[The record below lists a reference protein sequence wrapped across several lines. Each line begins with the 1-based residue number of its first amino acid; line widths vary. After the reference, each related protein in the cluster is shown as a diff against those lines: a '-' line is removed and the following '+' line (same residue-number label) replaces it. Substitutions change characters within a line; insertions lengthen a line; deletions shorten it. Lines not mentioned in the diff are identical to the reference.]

1 MHRQFLLFLHLAG
14 VIVWVGGMS
23 FAYFCLR
30 PAAARL
36 LQPPERLGLWAATF
50 ASFFRMVAVAVVV
63 ILASGFAMFAET
75 GFRLAPRGWYFMMA
89 FGLAMA
95 LVFAYVFGVLY
106 RRFAAH
112 CAAAAWPA
120 AAGVLNAIRRLV
132 AVNLVLA
139 ICAVASA
146 VSAR

>member
-14 VIVWVGGMS
+14 VIFWVGGMS

-50 ASFFRMVAVAVVV
+50 GAFFRVVAVAVLV
-63 ILASGFAMFAET
+63 ILASGFAMLAET
-75 GFRLAPRGWYFMMA
+75 GFGVAPRGWYFMLS

-95 LVFAYVFGVLY
+95 LVFAYVYGVLY
-106 RRFAAH
+106 RRFVTH

-120 AAGVLNAIRRLV
+120 AAEVLNAIRRLV
-132 AVNLVLA
+132 ALNLVLSV
-139 ICAVASA
+139 CAVASA
-146 VSAR
+146 IAAR

>member
-1 MHRQFLLFLHLAG
+1 MHRQFLLFLHLAA

-50 ASFFRMVAVAVVV
+50 GSFFRMVAFAVLV
-63 ILASGFAMFAET
+63 ILASGFAMLAET
-75 GFRLAPRGWYFMMA
+75 GFGVAPRGWYFMLSFGLVMA
-89 FGLAMA
+89 F
-95 LVFAYVFGVLY
+95 VFAYVYGVLY

-112 CAAAAWPA
+112 CMAATWPA
-120 AAGVLNAIRRLV
+120 AAEVLNAIRRLV
-132 AVNLVLA
+132 AVNLVLS

-146 VSAR
+146 VAGR

>member
-1 MHRQFLLFLHLAG
+1 
-14 VIVWVGGMS
+14 
-23 FAYFCLR
+23 
-30 PAAARL
+30 
-36 LQPPERLGLWAATF
+36 
-50 ASFFRMVAVAVVV
+50 
-63 ILASGFAMFAET
+63 
-75 GFRLAPRGWYFMMA
+75 
-89 FGLAMA
+89 
-95 LVFAYVFGVLY
+95 VFGVLY